1 MFGQQLLFCS
11 KNILFANIFSFI
23 YICLLITSYLMIMA
37 KFKYIG
43 KYVDPNTD
51 FGWKLY
57 FGREE
62 NKILLIEFLNSLFEG
77 EKVIADLFYKK
88 VEYDGDQE
96 DMRRVVF
103 DLHCIG
109 SDGELFIIEMQ
120 QLFQEFFRDRAVYY
134 TSRLINK
141 QLPKGKKGN
150 DYCLPEVYF
159 IGVLEF
165 KLDGDANALPMRH
178 TDRPYFYDVALCDKS
193 THEIFYDKLGYK
205 LVSLPLFNKTPA
217 ELHTIMDQW
226 LYVLKHLSTMD
237 KLPSFLDKRIF
248 GLIFEVGE
256 IGKLTEEDR
265 MSYESSL
272 KHKRDAESVFNSALR
287 SGEAKGLAEGM
298 AKGMAEGLAEGERK
312 KAFESARK
320 MLSKGFEREDIRDI
334 TGLSIEEIEKL

>member
-1 MFGQQLLFCS
+1 MSRL
-11 KNILFANIFSFI
+11 
-23 YICLLITSYLMIMA
+23 
-37 KFKYIG
+37 KFIG
-43 KYVDPNTD
+43 KYVDPSTD

-77 EKVIADLFYKK
+77 EKIISDLFYKSIA
-88 VEYDGDQE
+88 YDGDQE

-103 DLHCIG
+103 DLHCVG
-109 SDGELFIIEMQ
+109 TDGEIFIIEMQ
-120 QLFQEFFRDRAVYY
+120 QLFQEYFKDRAIYY

-141 QLPKGKKGN
+141 QLLKGKKSN
-150 DYCLPEVYF
+150 DYCLPVIYF

-165 KLDGDANALPMRH
+165 KLHGENEAFLLRK
-178 TDRPYFYDVALCDKS
+178 TDRPYFYDVALCDKT
-193 THEIFYDKLGYK
+193 THEIFYNKLGYK
-205 LVSLPLFNKTPA
+205 LVSLPMFNKKPA
-217 ELHTIMDQW
+217 ELRSVMDQW

-272 KHKRDAESVFNSALR
+272 KHKRDTESVYNSAIR
-287 SGEAKGLAEGM
+287 SGEALGLAEGIEKGLAEGLE
-298 AKGMAEGLAEGERK
+298 KGLAEGEHK
-312 KAFESARK
+312 QALESARK
-320 MLSKGFEREDIRDI
+320 MLAKGYNKADVSDI
-334 TGLSIEEIEKL
+334 TGLSIEEIEKLKMV

>member
-1 MFGQQLLFCS
+1 
-11 KNILFANIFSFI
+11 
-23 YICLLITSYLMIMA
+23 MA
-37 KFKYIG
+37 RLKSIG
-43 KYVDPNTD
+43 KYVDPRTD

-77 EKVIADLFYKK
+77 EKIISDLFYKSI
-88 VEYDGDQE
+88 EYDGDQE

-109 SDGELFIIEMQ
+109 TDGEIFIIEMQ
-120 QLFQEFFRDRAVYY
+120 QLFQEYFKDRAVYY

-141 QLPKGKKGN
+141 QLSKGKKGN
-150 DYCLPEVYF
+150 DYCLPVIYF

-165 KLDGDANALPMRH
+165 KLHGEDEAFLLRK
-178 TDRPYFYDVALCDKS
+178 TDRPYFYDVALCDKT
-193 THEIFYDKLGYK
+193 THEIFYNKLGYK
-205 LVSLPLFNKTPA
+205 LVSLPMFNKKPG
-217 ELHTIMDQW
+217 ELQSVMDQW

-248 GLIFEVGE
+248 GLIFEIGE

-272 KHKRDAESVFNSALR
+272 KHKRDAESVYNSAIR
-287 SGEAKGLAEGM
+287 SGEAMGLKKGLAEGLE
-298 AKGMAEGLAEGERK
+298 KGLAEGLAKGEHK
-312 KAFESARK
+312 QALESARK
-320 MLSKGFEREDIRDI
+320 MLVKGYNKADVSDI
-334 TGLSIEEIEKL
+334 TGLSIEEIEKLKMV

>member
-1 MFGQQLLFCS
+1 
-11 KNILFANIFSFI
+11 
-23 YICLLITSYLMIMA
+23 MA
-37 KFKYIG
+37 KLKYIG

-77 EKVIADLFYKK
+77 EKIISDLFYKS

-109 SDGELFIIEMQ
+109 NDGEIFIIEMQ

-134 TSRLINK
+134 TSRLISK
-141 QLPKGKKGN
+141 QLSRGKKGN
-150 DYCLPEVYF
+150 NYCLPEVYF

-165 KLDGDANALPMRH
+165 NLHGDSNVFPLRH
-178 TDRPYFYDVALCDKS
+178 TDRPYFYDVALCDKD

-205 LVSLPLFNKTPA
+205 LISLPMFNKKPA
-217 ELHTIMDQW
+217 ELETVMDQW

-287 SGEAKGLAEGM
+287 SGEALGHAKGLA
-298 AKGMAEGLAEGERK
+298 KGLAEGLAEGEHRQ
-312 KAFESARK
+312 AIESARK
-320 MLSKGFEREDIRDI
+320 MLSKGYSKEDISDV
-334 TGLSIEEIEKL
+334 TGLSMGEIEKL

>member
-1 MFGQQLLFCS
+1 MEALLW
-11 KNILFANIFSFI
+11 A
-23 YICLLITSYLMIMA
+23 
-37 KFKYIG
+37 
-43 KYVDPNTD
+43 
-51 FGWKLY
+51 
-57 FGREE
+57 GR
-62 NKILLIEFLNSLFEG
+62 K
-77 EKVIADLFYKK
+77 
-88 VEYDGDQE
+88 
-96 DMRRVVF
+96 
-103 DLHCIG
+103 
-109 SDGELFIIEMQ
+109 
-120 QLFQEFFRDRAVYY
+120 
-134 TSRLINK
+134 
-141 QLPKGKKGN
+141 
-150 DYCLPEVYF
+150 EVYF

-256 IGKLTEEDR
+256 IGKLTGEDR

-287 SGEAKGLAEGM
+287 SGEAK
-298 AKGMAEGLAEGERK
+298 GLAEGERK

>member
-1 MFGQQLLFCS
+1 
-11 KNILFANIFSFI
+11 
-23 YICLLITSYLMIMA
+23 MA

-77 EKVIADLFYKK
+77 EKVITDLFYKS

-109 SDGELFIIEMQ
+109 LDGELFIIEMQ

-141 QLPKGKKGN
+141 QLTRGKKGN

-165 KLDGDANALPMRH
+165 KLDGDIDALPMRK
-178 TDRPYFYDVALCDKS
+178 TDRPYFYDVALCDKD

-205 LVSLPLFNKTPA
+205 LVSLPMFNKKPT

-287 SGEAKGLAEGM
+287 SGQAKGLAEGM
-298 AKGMAEGLAEGERK
+298 AKGMAEGMAKGMAEGERK
-312 KAFESARK
+312 KALETARK
-320 MLSKGFEREDIRDI
+320 MLSKGFERKDICDI
-334 TGLSIEEIEKL
+334 TGLSIEEIAKLK

>member
-1 MFGQQLLFCS
+1 
-11 KNILFANIFSFI
+11 
-23 YICLLITSYLMIMA
+23 MA
-37 KFKYIG
+37 RLKSIG
-43 KYVDPNTD
+43 KYVDPRTD

-77 EKVIADLFYKK
+77 EKIISDLFYKSI
-88 VEYDGDQE
+88 EYDGDQE

-109 SDGELFIIEMQ
+109 TDGEIFIIEMQ
-120 QLFQEFFRDRAVYY
+120 QLFQEYFKDRAVYY

-141 QLPKGKKGN
+141 QLSKGKKGN
-150 DYCLPEVYF
+150 DYCLPVIYF

-165 KLDGDANALPMRH
+165 KLHGEDEAFLLRK
-178 TDRPYFYDVALCDKS
+178 TDRPYFYDVALCDKT
-193 THEIFYDKLGYK
+193 THEIFYNKLGYK
-205 LVSLPLFNKTPA
+205 LVSLPMFNKKPG
-217 ELHTIMDQW
+217 ELQSVMDQW

-248 GLIFEVGE
+248 GLIFEIGE

-272 KHKRDAESVFNSALR
+272 KHKRDAESVYNSAIR
-287 SGEAKGLAEGM
+287 SGEAMGLKKGLAKGLEKGLAEGLE
-298 AKGMAEGLAEGERK
+298 KGLAEGLAKGEHK
-312 KAFESARK
+312 QALESARK
-320 MLSKGFEREDIRDI
+320 MLVKGYNKADVSDI
-334 TGLSIEEIEKL
+334 TGLSIEEIEKLKMV